1 MTVYEALEI
10 LEISGSYDEKEL
22 KRVRRELAKKYHP
35 DNFNDDNERRK
46 AEEKLKQINIA
57 YETLLNNKK
66 RNANFNY
73 TYHNY
78 YQENRT
84 AVFNQKMAKKELL
97 RKYQAKKYEITLS
110 KWVSYINV
118 IILAFSSK
126 AYTTVDEVNLSYQE
140 ALKRIVNLY
149 KELQR

>member
-1 MTVYEALEI
+1 
-10 LEISGSYDEKEL
+10 
-22 KRVRRELAKKYHP
+22 
-35 DNFNDDNERRK
+35 
-46 AEEKLKQINIA
+46 
-57 YETLLNNKK
+57 
-66 RNANFNY
+66 
-73 TYHNY
+73 
-78 YQENRT
+78 
-84 AVFNQKMAKKELL
+84 MAKKELL

-149 KELQR
+149 KELQREFF